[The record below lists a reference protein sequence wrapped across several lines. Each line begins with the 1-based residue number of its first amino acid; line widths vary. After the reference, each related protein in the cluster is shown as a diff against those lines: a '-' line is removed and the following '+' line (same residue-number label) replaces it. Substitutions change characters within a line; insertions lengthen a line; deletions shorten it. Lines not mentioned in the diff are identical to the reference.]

1 MIDAQA
7 RSARGQSQR
16 KGSSQQDPNHPLP
29 MWTVGHISPEPAAI
43 SATNHAK
50 ATFGDGKERDDAVGQ
65 LAGALR
71 AAKRAHRAYLTELH
85 QGDVE
90 PAEDWS
96 TWYAE
101 YMLGLR

>member
-1 MIDAQA
+1 MIDADAHTA
-7 RSARGQSQR
+7 REQSERKRSSQR
-16 KGSSQQDPNHPLP
+16 DPIRLLP
-29 MWTVGHISPEPAAI
+29 IWPMAHSSPEPAAI
-43 SATNHAK
+43 SETKHPK

-101 YMLGLR
+101 YLLGLR

>member
-1 MIDAQA
+1 MIDAEANSTQERA
-7 RSARGQSQR
+7 RRN
-16 KGSSQQDPNHPLP
+16 SSLRPDANRPLAP
-29 MWTVGHISPEPAAI
+29 RPTAQMHPEPAEVP
-43 SATNHAK
+43 ATVAGET
-50 ATFGDGKERDDAVGQ
+50 AAGGGKEHDDAVGQ

-71 AAKRAHRAYLTELH
+71 AAKRAHRAYVTELR

-101 YMLGLR
+101 YLLGLR

>member
-1 MIDAQA
+1 MIDAEA
-7 RSARGQSQR
+7 RSAGGQSQR
-16 KGSSQQDPNHPLP
+16 KRSSQRDPNHPLSMRP
-29 MWTVGHISPEPAAI
+29 MAHSHPEPAEI
-43 SATNHAK
+43 SATKHAK

-101 YMLGLR
+101 YLLGLR

>member
-1 MIDAQA
+1 MVDAETHGT
-7 RSARGQSQR
+7 RKQSQPER
-16 KGSSQQDPNHPLP
+16 SSKPDPNHPLP
-29 MWTVGHISPEPAAI
+29 MRPIAHIGLEPAEI
-43 SATNHAK
+43 SATEHENA
-50 ATFGDGKERDDAVGQ
+50 AVGDGKQRDDAVGQ

-71 AAKRAHRAYLTELH
+71 TAKRARCAYLAELR

-101 YMLGLR
+101 YLLGLR

>member
-1 MIDAQA
+1 MIDAEGHNA
-7 RSARGQSQR
+7 RKQPERERSSQR
-16 KGSSQQDPNHPLP
+16 DPSRLLTKN
-29 MWTVGHISPEPAAI
+29 
-43 SATNHAK
+43 AK
-50 ATFGDGKERDDAVGQ
+50 ATSEDGKQRDDAVGQ

-71 AAKRAHRAYLTELH
+71 AAKGAHRAYLKELH

-101 YMLGLR
+101 YLLGLR

>member
-1 MIDAQA
+1 MAQ
-7 RSARGQSQR
+7 RTPSSQR
-16 KGSSQQDPNHPLP
+16 DPNDPLAMWP
-29 MWTVGHISPEPAAI
+29 MAHIYAEQGELR
-43 SATNHAK
+43 ATENEK
-50 ATFGDGKERDDAVGQ
+50 ATAGDGQKRDDAVSQ

-71 AAKRAHRAYLTELH
+71 TAKRAHHAYLTELR

-101 YMLGLR
+101 YLLGLR